1 MRRDEEI
8 METEARRQAAE
19 SSIKPSSEGSA
30 MKDFE
35 EYRLR
40 RDEEMM
46 EALRDAAATR
56 RAEEAEAT

>member
-1 MRRDEEI
+1 